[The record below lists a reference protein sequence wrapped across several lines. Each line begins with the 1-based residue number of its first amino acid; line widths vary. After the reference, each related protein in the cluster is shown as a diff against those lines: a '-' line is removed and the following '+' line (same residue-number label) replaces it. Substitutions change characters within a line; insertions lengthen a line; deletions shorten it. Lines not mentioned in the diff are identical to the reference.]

1 MKEKLRRRNA
11 LVGRVLAQC
20 DDISRSALAQVRM
33 ELDAEFDAAVRE
45 IDSVNAAV
53 RANQALRSDLSREI
67 ALIQIEANLMLDR
80 TRVPQGTPGPLNPGG
95 AP

>member
-1 MKEKLRRRNA
+1 MI
-11 LVGRVLAQC
+11 LAQC